1 MKFTFRRK
9 ATKERRTFVSI
20 ANIATLLGILLAVGG
35 AWAERVADATDVKR
49 RVTTIEERA
58 LEDRGRITEER
69 KQLQKEVKETNDNVQ
84 KILIKLETM
93 DAVQKAERE
102 RRTR

>member
-35 AWAERVADATDVKR
+35 AWAERVSDATDVKR

-58 LEDRGRITEER
+58 LEDRGRTNEER

>member
-58 LEDRGRITEER
+58 LEDRGRTNEAR